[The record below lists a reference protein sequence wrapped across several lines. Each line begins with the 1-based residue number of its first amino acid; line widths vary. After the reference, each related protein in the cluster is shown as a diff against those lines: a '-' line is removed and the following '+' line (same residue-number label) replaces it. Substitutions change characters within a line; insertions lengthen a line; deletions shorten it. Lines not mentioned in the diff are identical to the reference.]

1 MQRSTLYIGQKTSN
15 TFLYICLVKLVD
27 CFTTQTLEQL
37 QLLCSGSAVYCVGYS
52 KTNQHKLTTVFSLK
66 KERNT
71 FSKTADILCLCPA
84 VSLTMEAARYCQQWW
99 ENWSLSTAIMITANN
114 DLYHNSCII
123 AVTYKFAFS
132 NCTGVSLATHLVW
145 NNM

>member
-15 TFLYICLVKLVD
+15 TFLYRCLVKLVD

-66 KERNT
+66 KSTILSVKQLIFYAYVQLFREQWKQQDIVNNGG
-71 FSKTADILCLCPA
+71 KTD
-84 VSLTMEAARYCQQWW
+84 RYPRP
-99 ENWSLSTAIMITANN
+99 S
-114 DLYHNSCII
+114 
-123 AVTYKFAFS
+123 
-132 NCTGVSLATHLVW
+132 
-145 NNM
+145 